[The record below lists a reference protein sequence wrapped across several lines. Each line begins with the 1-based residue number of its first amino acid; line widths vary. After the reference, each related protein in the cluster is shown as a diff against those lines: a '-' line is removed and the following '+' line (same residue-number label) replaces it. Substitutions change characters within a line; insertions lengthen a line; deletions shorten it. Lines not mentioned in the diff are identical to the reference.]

1 MQKGLIGL
9 VVILGGPTA
18 RQLGNLFPGPVL
30 SIQEARPGSQ
40 CKIRMWPHGVEA
52 ATWKGISFP
61 GGWGLRK
68 RS

>member
-30 SIQEARPGSQ
+30 SIQEA
-40 CKIRMWPHGVEA
+40 
-52 ATWKGISFP
+52 
-61 GGWGLRK
+61 
-68 RS
+68 